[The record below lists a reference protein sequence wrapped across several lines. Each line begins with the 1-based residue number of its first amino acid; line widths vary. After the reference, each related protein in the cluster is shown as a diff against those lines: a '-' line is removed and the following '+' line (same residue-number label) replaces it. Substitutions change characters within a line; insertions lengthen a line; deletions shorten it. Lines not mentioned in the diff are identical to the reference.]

1 MKQQTAD
8 ATIKTLENIICRE
21 GIKFTDF
28 LNTYGIKLRHTTPLW
43 PQANGEVER
52 QNRNVLRRLRIAQG
66 LKQDWK
72 TELMIYLSAYRST
85 PHRTTGLAPGN
96 VFRGRNR
103 KTKIPELTQS
113 IGLTDEEMRDLDR
126 YKKYG
131 YKQYADKKR
140 HAKVSE
146 IQPGDKV
153 LVRQRKENKLTTP
166 FSPIEH
172 TVVWKSGNSVAAQ
185 SPEGKIVRRN
195 SSHFQP
201 VKERDLGRFDTSNT

>member
-1 MKQQTAD
+1 
-8 ATIKTLENIICRE
+8 
-21 GIKFTDF
+21 
-28 LNTYGIKLRHTTPLW
+28 
-43 PQANGEVER
+43 
-52 QNRNVLRRLRIAQG
+52 
-66 LKQDWK
+66 
-72 TELMIYLSAYRST
+72 MIYLSAYRST
-85 PHRTTGLAPGN
+85 PHSTTGLAPGN

-201 VKERDLGRFDTSNT
+201 VKERDLGRFDTSNTSPGYENVRNEVQSEEPEATLNEIPNQSDLTDSLSRTKTLPQRQRQTPLKYKDFVLGLIIETMES